1 MVKRTLLILLLV
13 LVMLLS
19 ACGGK
24 EAQTCDE
31 LAQQTIELTQKL
43 IDDVEAEVGDMT
55 VQELM
60 ETQGELPSV
69 DKFKDEATKIDERAV
84 ELSCTQDDISAGVA
98 ARVDQL
104 ESHTPIGR
112 FMIEAIRSGGL

>member
-1 MVKRTLLILLLV
+1 VKRTLLILSLV
-13 LVMLLS
+13 LVLILS

-24 EAQTCDE
+24 EAQTCDD

-60 ETQGELPSV
+60 ATGGELPSV
-69 DKFKDEATKIDERAV
+69 DKFKEEASKIDERAV
-84 ELSCTQDDISAGVA
+84 ELGCSQTEIGDGVA
-98 ARVDQL
+98 SRIGQL